1 MGKNFD
7 EDVWT
12 LVGFCQSFIVL
23 GVVTILCRL
32 ECNPAT
38 ILMVKNGLWVRW
50 LNRIRTL
57 GFISSTVA
65 TALISYLFLSLL
77 RGGSKW
83 RKELSQLQ
91 SGFLDQWILQKLR
104 FSDNDLNSN
113 IPFYES
119 LALYYWKSISW
130 LMAFTT
136 DFKWFPAKIRH
147 SISYSSTGFIYNLG
161 TEPY

>member
-12 LVGFCQSFIVL
+12 LVGFCQSFIVP
-23 GVVTILCRL
+23 GMVTILCRL

-77 RGGSKW
+77 RGGSK
-83 RKELSQLQ
+83 
-91 SGFLDQWILQKLR
+91 
-104 FSDNDLNSN
+104 
-113 IPFYES
+113 
-119 LALYYWKSISW
+119 
-130 LMAFTT
+130 
-136 DFKWFPAKIRH
+136 
-147 SISYSSTGFIYNLG
+147 
-161 TEPY
+161 